1 MSDKRGFDC
10 LRDEEI
16 TELKTRARL
25 YRHRATGAEVLSLER
40 DDENKV
46 FGITF
51 KTPPYDST
59 GLPHILEHSVLCG
72 SRKYPVKE
80 PFVEILKGSLQT
92 FLNAFTYPDKTC
104 YPVASQ
110 NVKDFYNLIDVYLDA
125 VFYPRITRHIFQQE
139 GWHLE
144 LESIDGDLTYKGV
157 VFNEMKGAYSSP
169 ERLMSEYAQQ
179 TLFPDT
185 PYGIDSGGRPQDIPR
200 LTYEQFTAFHHRYYH
215 PSNARIFFYGDD
227 DPAERLRIIET
238 YLDEFEARPVD
249 AEVPIQ
255 KPFDMPQYHV
265 FTGPAG
271 ESDDNKEM
279 VTVNWL
285 FPETEDQSTILALS
299 MLSHLLL
306 GMPGSPLKKALIDSG
321 LGEDIIGG
329 GLEDELKQLFF
340 SVGLKGV
347 TAGRTEAVET
357 LIIDTLNRLVD
368 DGIDEKTTEA
378 TVNTVEFHL
387 RENNTGSF
395 PRGLALML
403 QSLTTWLHG
412 GDPFAP
418 LAFEKPLSRV
428 KDALSAD
435 ARFFES
441 LIAGYFLHNAHRT
454 TITLTPDHDYE
465 KNEWEREN
473 QELAHRRQH
482 FADAEI
488 RDVLNDTRSLKE
500 WQSTPDTPEAL
511 ATIPLLTRS
520 DLDTDSKTIPCT
532 VQEKNNATV
541 LLHDL
546 FTNGIVY
553 VHAGFD
559 LRTLPSRF
567 LPYLPLFS
575 RAILEMGTEKEDYVA
590 ISQRIG
596 RKTGG
601 IAPSLFSAP
610 IDEANDL
617 TARLF
622 LGGKVLTSHMSDLL
636 DIVRDCLLTVNLD
649 NRHRFM
655 QIVREEKA
663 RLEESIVPGG
673 HQVINTRLHAHFSRS
688 GWFSEQINGVSQLF
702 FLRQLIDRI
711 ESDWPSILTTLRDI
725 HKTLINRD
733 TLLIN
738 LTADEHDLVSCAG
751 IVDEFIDALPSSP
764 AVYQSWRDSIPPL
777 HEALTAPSQIN
788 YVGKGASMYDLGYR
802 YHGSVAVI
810 TRYLRTSWL
819 WEKIRIQGGAY
830 GAFCM
835 FDRLSGV
842 LSFLSYRD
850 PAIGKTLENF
860 DDTTRFLRTASFDD
874 NEILKG
880 IIGTIGDI
888 DTYMLPSTKG
898 HVSMI
903 RFLTGITDEK
913 RRKSREEIFATTADD
928 FRAFADFLD
937 AFKEKAVIKVLGS
950 RDRIERAVETEA
962 IPPLEFV
969 TVI

>member
-10 LRDEEI
+10 LRDESI

-144 LESIDGDLTYKGV
+144 LESMDGDFAYKGV

-169 ERLMSEYAQQ
+169 ERLMSEYSQH

-200 LTYEQFTAFHHRYYH
+200 LSYEQFIDFHRRYYH

-227 DPAERLRIIET
+227 DPAERLRIIGA

-249 AEVPIQ
+249 ADVPVQ
-255 KPFDMPQYHV
+255 QPFDAPRRHV
-265 FTGPAG
+265 FACPAG
-271 ESDDNKEM
+271 ESGNSKDM

-285 FPETEDQSTILALS
+285 FPEISDQSTVLALA

-306 GMPGSPLKKALIDSG
+306 GMPGSPLRKALIDSG

-329 GLEDELKQLFF
+329 GLEDELKQMFF

-357 LIIDTLNRLVD
+357 LIIATLSRLVD
-368 DGIDEKTTEA
+368 EGIDEKTTEA

-395 PRGLALML
+395 PRGLSLML
-403 QSLTTWLHG
+403 RSLTTWLYG
-412 GDPFAP
+412 KDPIEP
-418 LAFEKPLSRV
+418 LAFEEPLSRV
-428 KDALSAD
+428 KEALAAD

-441 LIAGYFLHNAHRT
+441 LIADYFLHNSHRT
-454 TITLTPDHDYE
+454 TITLVPEPDYE
-465 KNEWEREN
+465 KTEWDRERE
-473 QELAHRRQH
+473 ELAHRRQR
-482 FADAEI
+482 FADDQI
-488 RDVLNDTRSLKE
+488 REVLNDTRSLKE

-520 DLDTDSKTIPCT
+520 DLDREGKTIPCT
-532 VQEKNNATV
+532 VQEKNNATI

-546 FTNGIVY
+546 LTNGIVY
-553 VHAGFD
+553 FHAGFD

-575 RAILEMGTEKEDYVA
+575 RAILEMGTEKEDYVT

-601 IAPSLFSAP
+601 ISPSLFSAP
-610 IDEANDL
+610 IDETSDM
-617 TARLF
+617 TARFF
-622 LGGKVLTSHMSDLL
+622 LGGKVLTSHVRDLL

-649 NRHRFM
+649 NPYRFM

-663 RLEESIVPGG
+663 RLEESIIPGG

-711 ESDWPSILTTLRDI
+711 ESDWPSILAVLRDI
-725 HKTLINRD
+725 HKNLINRD
-733 TLLIN
+733 ALIIN
-738 LTADEHDLVSCAG
+738 LTADEHDLTSCTG
-751 IVDEFIDALPSSP
+751 IVDEFIESIPSFP
-764 AVYQSWRDSIPPL
+764 AVHHSWNDGTPPL

-788 YVGKGASMYDLGYR
+788 YVGKGANLYDLGYR
-802 YHGSVAVI
+802 YHGSIAVI

-830 GAFCM
+830 GAFCL

-850 PAIGKTLENF
+850 PAIGKTLANF
-860 DDTTRFLRTASFDD
+860 DDTTQFLRTASFDD
-874 NEILKG
+874 NEVLKG

-888 DTYMLPSTKG
+888 DTYMLPSAKG
-898 HVSMI
+898 YVSMI
-903 RFLTGITDEK
+903 RFLTGITDDK
-913 RRKSREEIFATTADD
+913 RKKSREEIFATTAED

-950 RDRIERAVETEA
+950 RDSIERAVEKEGV
-962 IPPLEFV
+962 PSLEFV